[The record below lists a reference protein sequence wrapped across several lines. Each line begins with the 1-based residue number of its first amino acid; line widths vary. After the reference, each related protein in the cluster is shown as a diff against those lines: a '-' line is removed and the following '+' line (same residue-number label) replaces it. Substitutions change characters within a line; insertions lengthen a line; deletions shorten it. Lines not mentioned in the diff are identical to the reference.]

1 MRKNAF
7 QSHLPFQLKHVALF
21 LLLSISMTQVTA
33 AKTATHIVIASQSGA
48 HLDSDVSTGG
58 GTDDTQLIQEILDR
72 APKIGSLKLVVDGA
86 ILVKGLKVHSNTT
99 IECVNSKCG
108 FFLADNSDLPI
119 VRNADQSGTER
130 KNQHITFIGGT
141 YNGNSTKQAK
151 LSMTTKL
158 APGANWPVGI
168 AMYGVEQVTMRDL
181 TIVDMTT
188 IAVHFSN
195 WRHVTCQNVFIH
207 ISDKP
212 IPFNCGIQFQGPGQF
227 LSMRNIHGN
236 PGDDI
241 IALNADDYHTD
252 WNKNGEFGIND
263 FFGPNVSYGPITD
276 VDIDGVNVDGGHNGI
291 RIMSRVSRMDRVS
304 IRNVQGT
311 YTKYGFFVSPG
322 WRPGGNLGNITFE
335 NIDLRPL
342 EPDYGPLPFVFLV
355 QGNVE
360 QLTLRNIRSHLP
372 VDSRPLVW
380 VQPSSDIGVLRVDG
394 MSLYQTNPHAAQT
407 PAIQVDGHIDLL
419 SVNDVTLYRPKE
431 MPVEG
436 TLIRTDPDKTKLTKY
451 YKIGRSV
458 LNCLYSWA
466 VDGRGWPDAMQS
478 LERKPQINRLHL
490 SNVTANR
497 IGSLVQHDNGE
508 IGQLQ
513 LDNIMTTEVPNPIS
527 VGGDAKIG
535 EIVSSKK
542 NDK

>member
-1 MRKNAF
+1 MRKSAF
-7 QSHLPFQLKHVALF
+7 QSFKRFQIKHFALF
-21 LLLSISMTQVTA
+21 LLLSISVANVTA
-33 AKTATHIVIASQSGA
+33 AKTTPHIVIASQAGA

-72 APKIGSLKLVVDGA
+72 APKLGSLKLVVDGA

-99 IECVNSKCG
+99 IECINSNCG

-119 VRNADQSGTER
+119 IRNADQSATER
-130 KNQHITFIGGT
+130 KNQHISFIGGT
-141 YNGNSTKQAK
+141 YNGNSANQSHTITDSK
-151 LSMTTKL
+151 LP
-158 APGANWPVGI
+158 PGRNWTVVF
-168 AMYGVEQVTMRDL
+168 ALYGVEQVTIRDL
-181 TIVDMTT
+181 AIVDMCTF
-188 IAVHFSN
+188 AVHFSN
-195 WRHVTCQNVFIH
+195 WRRVTCENVFVH
-207 ISDKP
+207 LSQKP
-212 IPFNCGIQFQGPGQF
+212 ASFQCGIQFQGPDQF

-241 IALNADDYHTD
+241 IALNADDYHSD
-252 WNKNGEFGIND
+252 WEKNGEFALNYS
-263 FFGPNVSYGPITD
+263 FGPNVSFGPITD
-276 VDIDGVNVDGGHNGI
+276 VDIDGVFIDGGHNCI
-291 RIMSRVSRMDRVS
+291 RILSRVSRIDRVS

-311 YTKYGFFVSPG
+311 FTKYGFFISPG

-335 NIDLRPL
+335 NIDMRPL
-342 EPDYGPLPFVFLV
+342 EPDFGPLPFVFLV
-355 QGNVE
+355 QGNIE

-380 VQPSSDIGVLRVDG
+380 TQPSSDIGVLRIDG
-394 MSLYQTNPHAAQT
+394 ISLYQTNPHAAQT

-436 TLIRTDPDKTKLTKY
+436 TLIRTDPDKTKLKKY
-451 YKIGRSV
+451 YKMGSSV
-458 LNCLYSWA
+458 LNP
-466 VDGRGWPDAMQS
+466 VDRRGWPDAIQS

-508 IGQLQ
+508 IGLLQ

-535 EIVSSKK
+535 EIISAKK